1 MTRVALYARYSSDA
15 QRDASIEDQLRL
27 CRSHAARQGWTV
39 TLCYTDRAKSG
50 ASLLRPGIQELMQDA
65 QRGDFELVLAE
76 ALDRI
81 SRDQEDV
88 AGVFKRL
95 RFAGVSIIT
104 LSEGQIGELHVGL
117 KGTMNA
123 LFLKDLAAKTH
134 RGIRGRVEAGKI
146 GGGLCYGY
154 RVVPSAHGRG
164 DREIVEAEAEV
175 VRRICREFAAGAS
188 PRAIAR
194 TLNAEGV
201 PGPGGSEWT
210 DTTIRGHVA
219 RGTGVLN
226 NELYVGRLVWN
237 RLRYLKDPTTGKR
250 VSRINPQSE
259 RITTEV
265 PELRIVD
272 DALWQAVKARQRA
285 ILASQANAVSALKA
299 NRLNPARRPV
309 SLLSGLMTCA
319 VCGGTYVLHLRDR
332 FACSQHVRKGS
343 CSNSRTIAR
352 PDLERRVLAGLTDR
366 LLAPEAA
373 AEAMRAYTEEMNRRN
388 QARRASIESDRHAL
402 KVADRSLA
410 EIVSVIEGGGYTRTL
425 LDRIR
430 ELEAEQDRLRQ
441 RLTEA
446 EEPPPDV
453 HPNIAELFRRKV
465 ERLAEALAYPD
476 DRREAADALR
486 SVIGG
491 ITLRPGPERGELHA
505 TLHGDLGTILGWLG
519 SKANK
524 PSSETRACMSSV
536 VAGTRNR
543 GCYHFGSGRWP
554 AAGCEVEDSHQL
566 AA

>member
-27 CRSHAARQGWTV
+27 CRSHAKRQGWTV
-39 TLCYTDRAKSG
+39 TLCYTDRAMSG
-50 ASLLRPGIQELMQDA
+50 ASLLRPGIQELMRDA
-65 QRGDFELVLAE
+65 QRGGFDLVLAE

-95 RFAGVSIIT
+95 RFAGVGIVT
-104 LSEGQIGELHVGL
+104 LAEGQISELHVGL

-154 RVVPSAHGRG
+154 RVVPSVQGRG
-164 DREIVEAEAEV
+164 DREIIEAEAEV
-175 VRRICREFAAGAS
+175 IRRICRDFAAGAS

-194 TLNAEGV
+194 SLNTEGV
-201 PGPGGSEWT
+201 PGPGESEWT
-210 DTTIRGHVA
+210 DTTIRGHVS
-219 RGTGVLN
+219 RGTGILN
-226 NELYVGRLVWN
+226 NELYVGKLVWN
-237 RLRYLKDPTTGKR
+237 RLRYIKDPSTGKR

-259 RITTEV
+259 WITTDV

-272 DALWQAVKARQRA
+272 DELWQAVKARQQT

-299 NRLNPARRPV
+299 NRLNPTRRPV
-309 SLLSGLMTCA
+309 SLLSGLMSCA
-319 VCGGTYVLHLRDR
+319 VCGGSYVLHLRDR

-352 PDLERRVLAGLTDR
+352 LDLERRVLAGLKDR

-402 KVADRSLA
+402 KTVDRSLA

-425 LDRIR
+425 LERIR

-441 RLTEA
+441 RLAEA

-465 ERLAEALAYPD
+465 ERLAEALAHPE

-486 SVIGG
+486 TVIAS

-505 TLHGDLGTILGWLG
+505 TLHGDLATILGWVG
-519 SKANK
+519 AKANK
-524 PSSETRACMSSV
+524 PSLETRACMSSL
-536 VAGTRNR
+536 VAGTGFEPVTFR
-543 GCYHFGSGRWP
+543 
-554 AAGCEVEDSHQL
+554 L
-566 AA
+566 

>member
-27 CRSHAARQGWTV
+27 CRSHAERQGWTV
-39 TLCYTDRAKSG
+39 TLCYTDRAMSG

-65 QRGDFELVLAE
+65 QRGGFDLVLAE

-88 AGVFKRL
+88 AAVFKRL
-95 RFAGVSIIT
+95 RFAGVGIVT
-104 LSEGQIGELHVGL
+104 LAEGQISELHVGL

-154 RVVPSAHGRG
+154 RVVPGAHGRG
-164 DREIVEAEAEV
+164 DREIVEAEAET

-194 TLNAEGV
+194 SLNAEGV

-210 DTTIRGHVA
+210 DSTIRGHVS
-219 RGTGVLN
+219 RGTGILN
-226 NELYVGRLVWN
+226 NELYVGKLVWN
-237 RLRYLKDPTTGKR
+237 RLRYIKDPSTGKR

-259 RITTEV
+259 WITSEV

-272 DALWQAVKARQRA
+272 DALWHAVKTRQQA
-285 ILASQANAVSALKA
+285 ILASQANAVSALQA
-299 NRLNPARRPV
+299 NRLNPMRRAKT
-309 SLLSGLMTCA
+309 LLSGLLTCC
-319 VCGGTYVLHLRDR
+319 VCGGPYALHGRDR
-332 FACSQHVRKGS
+332 YACSTNVNKGT
-343 CSNSRTIAR
+343 CSNGRTIDR
-352 PDLERRVLAGLTDR
+352 LDLERRVLVGLKDR

-373 AEAMRAYTEEMNRRN
+373 AEAMRAYTEELNRRN
-388 QARRASIESDRHAL
+388 QARRASSEADRHAL
-402 KVADRSLA
+402 TTLEKAGR
-410 EIVSVIEGGGYTRTL
+410 EIVTAIENGGFSQML
-425 LDRIR
+425 M
-430 ELEAEQDRLRQ
+430 DRLREIEAKQ
-441 RLTEA
+441 EQIRRRLAEA

-465 ERLAEALAYPD
+465 ERLAEALNHPEN
-476 DRREAADALR
+476 RREAADALR
-486 SVIGG
+486 TVIAG

-519 SKANK
+519 RGGGRPERGQQKTDT
-524 PSSETRACMSSV
+524 PSGVSV
-536 VAGTRNR
+536 SLVAGTGFEPVTFR
-543 GCYHFGSGRWP
+543 
-554 AAGCEVEDSHQL
+554 L
-566 AA
+566 